1 MDMNEHMIWLRL
13 LRRAVLT
20 FVSSIEF
27 GLADKGWTVDLIAA
41 QENVG
46 WIGIAPA
53 YIACYALPAATIVTL
68 MLLATIS
75 EKAIPL

>member
-53 YIACYALPAATIVTL
+53 YITCYALPTATIVTL